1 MKKADSLTSS
11 LTSSLTGSDNRAAVK
26 PKRADAAERTSGG
39 QLGNGDYVDA
49 INQLFAE
56 LELAYHNQF
65 HKAYAQEGSV
75 NVAKKYWLEC
85 LGIFTP
91 DIILKAVRNV
101 VRTQQYL
108 PTIASMVE
116 ACEDMMSEQGLPS
129 AHDAY
134 VEACCAEHPKAEQT
148 WTHPAVYLAG
158 KSTGWFELANQSE
171 NRVFPLFEKQY
182 RRYCQRA
189 LAGEILE
196 IEIPQALPKKSTRKL
211 SVEENKERMAALKKQ
226 LENI

>member
-116 ACEDMMSEQGLPS
+116 ACEDMMSERGCLQPMMPMWKSVVPNTPRLNRPGRIRQCIWRERVRAGLSWQTRVRTGSFPCLKNNTGVTAREHWPEKFWKSRFPRPCRRKVQGSCLLR
-129 AHDAY
+129 
-134 VEACCAEHPKAEQT
+134 KI
-148 WTHPAVYLAG
+148 
-158 KSTGWFELANQSE
+158 KSGWRL
-171 NRVFPLFEKQY
+171 
-182 RRYCQRA
+182 
-189 LAGEILE
+189 
-196 IEIPQALPKKSTRKL
+196 
-211 SVEENKERMAALKKQ
+211 
-226 LENI
+226 